1 MALTRTVSGGLVPS
15 TLLAAAR
22 PRSMCQ
28 SIQCSKIVISVIAK
42 TRMVNCSIRGYA
54 TVLDTATLLK
64 KSNTGKG
71 TGFKRQTK
79 RFWEKANIKTTEDG
93 HQINLDV
100 RPIRTASGHPLIVPH
115 NKTTLAHL
123 IVQEWATL
131 PSLQI
136 KPHSLPLTSLA
147 ARAIDITKSDDST
160 VTKDSIVKALL
171 PYLDTDTMLIFAPS
185 EEYNGALRKAQ
196 EEIYRPMIEW
206 AETQVFR
213 GAKLN
218 FSDGDKGLTGNMQ
231 SENIKRT
238 AAAWANSLD
247 VWQLTAFERTVL
259 EGKSFL
265 GGMKLVNREI
275 STSDLAEAVT
285 LEVLHQM
292 KRWGEVEDS
301 HDVDW
306 ADLRRQIASAAV
318 LVITD

>member
-1 MALTRTVSGGLVPS
+1 MALTRTASGGLVAC
-15 TLLAAAR
+15 TLMSAAR
-22 PRSMCQ
+22 TGSKGP
-28 SIQCSKIVISVIAK
+28 SIQCSKLVSSVIAK
-42 TRMVNCSIRGYA
+42 TRIANCSSRGYA

-64 KSNTGKG
+64 KSNTSKG
-71 TGFKRQTK
+71 TGFKRPTK

-100 RPIRTASGHPLIVPH
+100 RPIRTSSGHPLIVPH
-115 NKTTLAHL
+115 NKTILAHL

-147 ARAIDITKSDDST
+147 ARAIDITKSEDAK
-160 VTKDSIVKALL
+160 VTKESIVKPLL

-185 EEYNGALRKAQ
+185 AEYNGALRKAQ

-206 AETQVFR
+206 AEAQVFK

-231 SENIKRT
+231 SESIKRT

-247 VWQLTAFERTVL
+247 VWQLTAFERAVL

-265 GGMKLVNREI
+265 GGIKLVNREI